1 MSPTIRWLHLSD
13 FHVGKDLYEQK
24 RLFAEILLEVERWKT
39 EKNFVPD
46 YVFITG
52 DIANKGLKKEYEA
65 FRKEFLV
72 PLQEKFNVDTVVIP
86 IPGNHDIERP
96 SPDMLDHAKAFKS
109 PSKFFDASKEGKTS
123 RDQVLPRFKH
133 YKKSMA
139 ASGMSPDWLA
149 SNDGA
154 AVHIRTLSGVQVGVV
169 GLNTAWLCKGDLDKD
184 WLSPGYRIVEAALK
198 RIKACPI
205 KIVLGHHPLTWWA
218 EAEEK
223 NIRSL
228 FAEFNV
234 IYLHGH
240 KHKVEGRSEEGG
252 VDQFLVLQA
261 GSAFQAREDDI
272 WTNGFS
278 WGELDP
284 VAAEVKIS
292 PWRWVN
298 REWRPDVDSITLKR
312 RIAATDWWR
321 FPVPGMK
328 AQNRPDPLAGWLTL
342 DSTTLASFAREITPS
357 DAQRFFDGAEPDWAL
372 AMSLHFPVREQAKSL
387 LASVVGFKGEDRP
400 QVALVRGPTAEGK
413 SMALRQ
419 IVAHAVRANPSIQV
433 LWHQDETVGIDVQAF
448 EETLTADHR
457 WLIATDHG
465 DQMGGNLVNLMQSL
479 KRKGRNNVQFLMA
492 AHDSDWKIAKGDTE
506 PWNSFARFEEA
517 RLSGLSKEDATALAT
532 TWLHFGSNACESSLQ
547 NLTPDQL
554 AEKLLEAAKDDGANE
569 GALFG
574 ALLTLR
580 HGRDLHSHVRALLQ
594 KLDEISLSTGG
605 TVGDAFRLIAAM
617 HAEGL
622 AFLAS
627 QVLQESMNCD
637 QAALKRDVLRP
648 MTAEAAA
655 SGSAYL
661 RTRHQRIA
669 LAAIEVCKEDDT
681 DTDQLYLSLTEAAV
695 RLVRVKGGW
704 VDAIGN
710 WEYTLTDH
718 FFETGRKEL
727 AIRIATKML
736 EIVPDN
742 THYVVKLA
750 KFMRESKN
758 AKGATAV
765 LQSAI
770 PPRANRGFWVEWG
783 AASGMEGDY
792 VANAVLN
799 AFSIS
804 DELSIGPPTIENA
817 KQALAGLATAFGK
830 LHSSQGYAD
839 LPRARAGCAWMGLL
853 VSNDA
858 YNLSILVEH
867 QRACS
872 HVGIPKDVAEGV
884 AWLYAG
890 LANALTNTP
899 LIESVAQKVG
909 NPAQFKFDGLQELL
923 KRSQSPAARESKV
936 QARMIKRHQVR

>member
-24 RLFAEILLEVERWKT
+24 RLFAEILSEVERWKT
-39 EKNFVPD
+39 QKNFVPD

-52 DIANKGLKKEYEA
+52 DIANKGLKKEYEV
-65 FRKEFLV
+65 FRKEFLG
-72 PLQEKFNVDTVVIP
+72 PLQEKFNVNTVVIP

-96 SPDMLDHAKAFKS
+96 SPDLLNHSAAFKS
-109 PSKFFDASKEGKTS
+109 PSKFFDASREGKTA

-133 YKKSMA
+133 YKKLMSA
-139 ASGMSPDWLA
+139 IGMSPDWLA

-154 AVHIRTLSGVQVGVV
+154 AVHIRTLLGVQVGVI

-218 EAEEK
+218 ETEER

-240 KHKVEGRSEEGG
+240 KHKAEGRFEEGG

-261 GSAFQAREDDI
+261 GSAFQAREEDI

-312 RIAATDWWR
+312 RIDATDWWR
-321 FPVPGMK
+321 FPVPGMQ
-328 AQNRPDPLAGWLTL
+328 AQHRPDPLAGWQRL
-342 DSTTLASFAREITPS
+342 DSATLESFSREITPP

-372 AMSLHFPVREQAKSL
+372 AISPHFPVREQAKNL
-387 LASVVGFKGEDRP
+387 LDRVVNFKGEDRP
-400 QVALVRGPTAEGK
+400 QVALVCGPTAEGK

-419 IVAHAVRANPSIQV
+419 IVARTVRANPDLRV
-433 LWHQDETVGIDVQAF
+433 LWHQDETVGINVQAF

-457 WLIATDHG
+457 WLVVTDHG
-465 DQMGGNLVNLMQSL
+465 DLMGENLLNLAKSL
-479 KRKGRNNVQFLMA
+479 KRKGRSNVQFVMA
-492 AHDSDWKIAKGDTE
+492 THDSDWKIAKGDSVD
-506 PWNSFARFEEA
+506 WNSFARFEDA

-532 TWLHFGSNACESSLQ
+532 TWLHFGSNACESSWQ
-547 NLTPDQL
+547 NLAPDQL
-554 AEKLLEAAKDDGANE
+554 AAKLLEAAKDDGTKE

-580 HGRDLHSHVRALLQ
+580 HGRDLNGHVRALLR
-594 KLDEISLSTGG
+594 KLDGMSLSTGK

-622 AFLAS
+622 DFLSS

-637 QAALKRDVLRP
+637 QAALTRDVLRP

-661 RTRHQRIA
+661 RTRHRRIA
-669 LAAIEVCKEDDT
+669 LATLEICEANDEDVE
-681 DTDQLYLSLTEAAV
+681 QLYLSLAETAI
-695 RLVRVKGGW
+695 RLVRVNGGW
-704 VDAIGN
+704 LDAVGN
-710 WEYTLTDH
+710 WEYALTKQ
-718 FFETGRKEL
+718 FFETGRQEL
-727 AIRIATKML
+727 AIRIAAKFL
-736 EIVPDN
+736 EIVPN
-742 THYVVKLA
+742 NSHYAVNLA
-750 KFMRESKN
+750 KFKRESGD
-758 AKGATAV
+758 ASGAIQV
-765 LQSAI
+765 LQSFTF
-770 PPRANRGFWVEWG
+770 PSDNRGFWTEWG
-783 AASGMEGDY
+783 TASGMVCDY
-792 VANAVLN
+792 LSNVVLH

-804 DELSIGPPTIENA
+804 DDLSANTPTIENS
-817 KQALAGLATAFGK
+817 KQALAGLAKAFEE
-830 LHSSQGYAD
+830 LHIAQGHSE
-839 LPRARAGCAWMGLL
+839 LRRARAGCAWMGLL
-853 VSNDA
+853 TDAHDRILND
-858 YNLSILVEH
+858 H
-867 QRACS
+867 QQSCLD
-872 HVGIPKDVAEGV
+872 VGSPKGVAEGV
-884 AWLYAG
+884 SWLRAG
-890 LANALTNTP
+890 LACALTHTP
-899 LIESVAQKVG
+899 LAESVAGRIG
-909 NPAQFKFDGLQELL
+909 NPAKFKFDGLQRLL
-923 KRSQSPAARESKV
+923 ERGR
-936 QARMIKRHQVR
+936 

>member
-24 RLFAEILLEVERWKT
+24 RLFAEILSEVERWKT
-39 EKNFVPD
+39 QKNFVPD

-52 DIANKGLKKEYEA
+52 DIANKGLKKEYET

-96 SPDMLDHAKAFKS
+96 SPDMLDHAAAFKP
-109 PSKFFDASKEGKTS
+109 PSKFFDASKEGKTA

-133 YKKSMA
+133 YKKLMA

-154 AVHIRTLSGVQVGVV
+154 AIHTRALAGVQVGVV

-184 WLSPGYRIVEAALK
+184 WLSPGYRIVEAALN

-218 EAEEK
+218 ETEER

-240 KHKVEGRSEEGG
+240 KHAAEGRFEEGG

-261 GSAFQAREDDI
+261 GAAFQAREDER
-272 WTNGFS
+272 WLNGFS

-284 VAAEVKIS
+284 IAAEVKIS

-312 RIAATDWWR
+312 RIDETDWWR
-321 FPVPGMK
+321 FPVPGM
-328 AQNRPDPLAGWLTL
+328 QPQHRPDPLAGWLTL
-342 DSTTLASFAREITPS
+342 DSTALASFAREITPQ

-372 AMSLHFPVREQAKSL
+372 AMSPHFPVREQAKGL
-387 LASVVGFKGEDRP
+387 LDRIVNFKGEDRP

-419 IVAHAVRANPSIQV
+419 IMAHAVRANPDLRV
-433 LWHQDETVGIDVQAF
+433 LWHQDETVGINVQTF
-448 EETLTADHR
+448 EKILTADHR
-457 WLIATDHG
+457 WLVVTDHG
-465 DQMGGNLVNLMQSL
+465 DLMGENLVNLVQSL
-479 KRKGRNNVQFLMA
+479 KRKGQSNVQFVMA
-492 AHDSDWKIAKGDTE
+492 AHDSDWKIAKGHTVL
-506 PWNSFARFEEA
+506 WNSFARFEEA
-517 RLSGLSKEDATALAT
+517 RLSGLSKEDAKALAI
-532 TWLHFGSNACESSLQ
+532 TWLHFGSNACESSWQ
-547 NLTPDQL
+547 NLAPTQL
-554 AEKLLEAAKDDGANE
+554 AEKLLEAAKDDGAND

-580 HGRDLHSHVRALLQ
+580 HGRDLHGHVRALLQ
-594 KLDEISLSTGG
+594 KLDGMSLSTGG
-605 TVGDAFRLIAAM
+605 TVGDALRLIAAM

-622 AFLAS
+622 EFLSS

-637 QAALKRDVLRP
+637 QTALKRDVLRP

-661 RTRHQRIA
+661 RTRHRRIA
-669 LAAIEVCKEDDT
+669 LATLEIYQANDEDVE
-681 DTDQLYLSLTEAAV
+681 QLYLSLVASAI
-695 RLVRVKGGW
+695 RLGRVKGEW
-704 VDAIGN
+704 LQELSD
-710 WEYTLTDH
+710 WEYSLSKH
-718 FFETGRKEL
+718 FFDTGRKEL
-727 AIRIATKML
+727 AIRIATKTL

-742 THYVVKLA
+742 SHYAVNLA
-750 KFMRESKN
+750 KFKRESRD
-758 AKGATAV
+758 AKGAIQV
-765 LQSAI
+765 LQSVT
-770 PPRANRGFWVEWG
+770 PPKDNRAFWREWG
-783 AASGMEGDY
+783 TTCGMMGDY
-792 VANAVLN
+792 LANAALH

-804 DELSIGPPTIENA
+804 DDLNTKPPTIEDS
-817 KQALAGLATAFGK
+817 KQALAGLAKAFEE
-830 LHSSQGYAD
+830 LHSAQEHLD
-839 LPRARAGCAWMGLL
+839 FQRARAASAWLGLI

-858 YNLSILVEH
+858 FSSSILKAH
-867 QRACS
+867 QEACS
-872 HVGIPKDVAEGV
+872 SAGIPKDVAEGV
-884 AWLYAG
+884 AWLCAG
-890 LANALTNTP
+890 LTSALANSPLTEP
-899 LIESVAQKVG
+899 VAEKVG
-909 NPAQFKFDGLQELL
+909 DPAQFKFAGLQRLL
-923 KRSQSPAARESKV
+923 GRSR
-936 QARMIKRHQVR
+936 

>member
-39 EKNFVPD
+39 QKNFVPD

-52 DIANKGLKKEYEA
+52 DIANKGLKREYEE
-65 FRKEFLV
+65 FRKVFLV
-72 PLQEKFNVDTVVIP
+72 PLQEKFNIDTVVIP

-96 SPDMLDHAKAFKS
+96 SPDMLNHSAAFKS
-109 PSKFFDASKEGKTS
+109 PSKFFDASKEGRTA
-123 RDQVLPRFKH
+123 RDQVLPRFKN
-133 YKKSMA
+133 YKKLMA
-139 ASGMSPDWLA
+139 ANGMSPDWLA

-154 AVHIRTLSGVQVGVV
+154 AVHTRTLSGVQVGVV

-198 RIKACPI
+198 RIKACSI

-218 EAEEK
+218 ETEER

-240 KHKVEGRSEEGG
+240 KHKAEGRFEEGG
-252 VDQFLVLQA
+252 VDQFLVLQT
-261 GSAFQAREDDI
+261 GSAFQAREEDI

-312 RIAATDWWR
+312 RIDATDWWR
-321 FPVPGMK
+321 FPVPGMQ
-328 AQNRPDPLAGWLTL
+328 AQHRPDPLAGWQAL
-342 DSTTLASFAREITPS
+342 DSATLESFAREITPA

-372 AMSLHFPVREQAKSL
+372 AMSPHFPVRAQVKGL
-387 LASVVGFKGEDRP
+387 RDRVVNFKGEDRP

-419 IVAHAVRANPSIQV
+419 IVAHAVRANPDLRV
-433 LWHQDETVGIDVQAF
+433 LWHQDETVGINVQAF
-448 EETLTADHR
+448 EEALTANHR

-465 DQMGGNLVNLMQSL
+465 DLMGENLVNLVQSL
-479 KRKGRNNVQFLMA
+479 KRKGQSNVQFLMA
-492 AHDSDWKIAKGDTE
+492 AHDSDWKIAKGHTVL
-506 PWNSFARFEEA
+506 WNAFARFEEA
-517 RLSGLSKEDATALAT
+517 RLSGLSNEDATALAT
-532 TWLHFGSNACESSLQ
+532 TWLHFGSNACESSWQ
-547 NLTPDQL
+547 NLAPAQL
-554 AEKLLEAAKDDGANE
+554 AEKLLATAKDDGAND

-580 HGRDLHSHVRALLQ
+580 HGRDLHDHVRALLQ
-594 KLDEISLSTGG
+594 KLDGMSLSTGG

-622 AFLAS
+622 EFLSS

-637 QAALKRDVLRP
+637 RTELKRDVLRP

-661 RTRHQRIA
+661 RTRHRRIA
-669 LAAIEVCKEDDT
+669 LATLDVCRDGDEDVE
-681 DTDQLYLSLTEAAV
+681 QLYLSLAETAI

-704 VDAIGN
+704 LDAVGN
-710 WEYTLTDH
+710 WEYALTKH
-718 FFETGRKEL
+718 FFETGREEL
-727 AIRIATKML
+727 AIRIAAKML

-742 THYVVKLA
+742 SHYAVNLA
-750 KFMRESKN
+750 KFKRESGD
-758 AKGATAV
+758 AKGAIQV
-765 LQSAI
+765 LQSV
-770 PPRANRGFWVEWG
+770 PCPSDNRGFWTEWG
-783 AASGMEGDY
+783 TASGMVGDFLS
-792 VANAVLN
+792 NAVLH

-804 DELSIGPPTIENA
+804 ENLSTSPPTIEDS
-817 KQALAGLATAFGK
+817 KQALAGLSKAFEE
-830 LHSSQGYAD
+830 LHSAQGH
-839 LPRARAGCAWMGLL
+839 LVLQRARAACAWLGLI

-858 YNLSILVEH
+858 FTSSILKAH
-867 QRACS
+867 QNACS
-872 HVGIPKDVAEGV
+872 SVGIPKDVAEGV
-884 AWLYAG
+884 AWLCAG
-890 LANALTNTP
+890 LTSALANSPLTET
-899 LIESVAQKVG
+899 VAEKVG
-909 NPAQFKFDGLQELL
+909 NPALFKFSGLQKLL
-923 KRSQSPAARESKV
+923 GRSR
-936 QARMIKRHQVR
+936 

>member
-1 MSPTIRWLHLSD
+1 MSSTIRWLHLSD

-39 EKNFVPD
+39 QKNFVPD

-52 DIANKGLKKEYEA
+52 DIANRGLKKEYEA

-72 PLQEKFNVDTVVIP
+72 PLQEKFNINTVVIP

-96 SPDMLDHAKAFKS
+96 SPDMLDHSAAFKS
-109 PSKFFDASKEGKTS
+109 PSKFFDASKEGRTA
-123 RDQVLPRFKH
+123 RDQVLPRFRH
-133 YKKSMA
+133 YKKLMA

-154 AVHIRTLSGVQVGVV
+154 AVHTRTLSGVQVGVI

-198 RIKACPI
+198 RIKECPI

-218 EAEEK
+218 ETEER

-240 KHKVEGRSEEGG
+240 KHKSEGRFEEGS

-261 GSAFQAREDDI
+261 GSAFQAREEDI

-284 VAAEVKIS
+284 LAAEVKIS

-312 RIAATDWWR
+312 RIDATDWWR
-321 FPVPGMK
+321 FPVPGMQ
-328 AQNRPDPLAGWLTL
+328 AQHSPDPLAGWKTL
-342 DSTTLASFAREITPS
+342 DSATLASFSREITPA

-372 AMSLHFPVREQAKSL
+372 AMSPHFPVREEAKGL
-387 LASVVGFKGEDRP
+387 LDRVVNFKGEDRP
-400 QVALVRGPTAEGK
+400 QVVLVRGPTAEGK

-419 IVAHAVRANPSIQV
+419 IVAHAVRANPDLRV
-433 LWHQDETVGIDVQAF
+433 LWHQDETVGINVQAF
-448 EETLTADHR
+448 EETLTADQR
-457 WLIATDHG
+457 WLIATDHA
-465 DQMGGNLVNLMQSL
+465 DLMGKNLVNLVQSL
-479 KRKGRNNVQFLMA
+479 KRNGQSNVQFLMA
-492 AHDSDWKIAKGDTE
+492 AHDSDWRIAKGDTV
-506 PWNSFARFEEA
+506 PWYSFARFEET

-532 TWLHFGSNACESSLQ
+532 TWLHFGPNACESTWK
-547 NLTPDQL
+547 NLAPAQL
-554 AEKLLEAAKDDGANE
+554 AEKLLEAAKDDGASE

-580 HGRDLHSHVRALLQ
+580 HGRDLHGHVRALLQ
-594 KLDEISLSTGG
+594 KLDGMTLLTGG

-622 AFLAS
+622 DFLSS
-627 QVLQESMNCD
+627 QVLGESMNCD
-637 QAALKRDVLRP
+637 QTVLRRDVLRP

-669 LAAIEVCKEDDT
+669 LATCEVCRDDAEGVE
-681 DTDQLYLSLTEAAV
+681 QLYVDLAAKAIRLRRIKGEWLQELSDWEYSLT
-695 RLVRVKGGW
+695 K
-704 VDAIGN
+704 
-710 WEYTLTDH
+710 H
-718 FFETGRKEL
+718 FFEAGRQEL
-727 AIRIATKML
+727 AIRIAERIL
-736 EIVPDN
+736 EIIPDN
-742 THYVVKLA
+742 SHYAVNLA
-750 KFMRESKN
+750 KLKRESRGRDV
-758 AKGATAV
+758 KGAVQV
-765 LQSAI
+765 LQTVT
-770 PPRANRGFWVEWG
+770 PPKDNRGFWSEWG
-783 AASGMEGDY
+783 TASGMLGDY
-792 VANAVLN
+792 LSNAALH

-804 DELSIGPPTIENA
+804 DDLSSRPPTIEDS
-817 KQALAGLATAFGK
+817 KQALAGLAKAFEE
-830 LHSSQGYAD
+830 LNSAQEHLD
-839 LPRARAGCAWMGLL
+839 LQRARAACAWLGLI

-858 YNLSILVEH
+858 FNSSILKDH
-867 QRACS
+867 QEACS
-872 HVGIPKDVAEGV
+872 SVGIPKDVAEGV
-884 AWLYAG
+884 VWLCAG
-890 LANALTNTP
+890 LASALANTP
-899 LIESVAQKVG
+899 LTESVAEKVG
-909 NPAQFKFDGLQELL
+909 NPAQFKFAGLQRLL
-923 KRSQSPAARESKV
+923 ERGR
-936 QARMIKRHQVR
+936 